1 MAVITVNP
9 RGLDTEPWLKAVMR
23 GVLLQILHELMTC
36 YPAAELARNP
46 VARKVRQP
54 ADGVQV

>member
-23 GVLLQILHELMTC
+23 GVLLQILHELITC
-36 YPAAELARNP
+36 HPAAELARNP